1 MSHYIQLYAGN
12 GQQSGG
18 SLSDIVLYEGP
29 THHHHHHSQQL
40 GAGLG
45 NYFDRAFRLLR
56 PLFSSGINALKHQGI
71 KSSKAVLSQLGKKD
85 LKTILKD
92 EGKRALSDLQ
102 QKAINKLSQS
112 SGKISSEN
120 QFGTGLDA
128 FSINK
133 MPVGF
138 SPAQLLRFSRHKGI
152 PEHLLNFYKNK
163 MGDTIV
169 NKKLSKRRTR
179 KKSTIKGSSS
189 RKRVQTVRRRRVGGS
204 GVKTKIR
211 KRQVGGGKKKKR
223 AARSRKTNEKNYS
236 KRQVDI
242 FN

>member
-45 NYFDRAFRLLR
+45 NYLKRGFRLLR

-92 EGKRALSDLQ
+92 EGKRALNDLQ

-120 QFGTGLDA
+120 QFGTGFDA

-152 PEHLLNFYKNK
+152 SPEHLINFYKNK
-163 MGDTIV
+163 MDDTTV
-169 NKKLSKRRTR
+169 NKKVSKRRKR

-211 KRQVGGGKKKKR
+211 KRQVGGGKKKR
-223 AARSRKTNEKNYS
+223 GARSTKTNKTNYT
-236 KRQVDI
+236 KRHVDI